1 MQQDEL
7 LFFEQMPDA
16 LPLYEAVQVAFSKQ
30 LPPYTVVVH
39 KTQIT
44 FRNKYGFAFVSLPLH
59 GFKNRPAVCIVL
71 SFGLAREETNP
82 RIALIA
88 NPYKNRFTHHMLIA
102 HPQDVDTQVL
112 AWVQEAYD
120 FANTK

>member
-7 LFFEQMPDA
+7 LFFEPMPDA
-16 LPLYEAVQVAFSKQ
+16 LSLYDAVQTAFSKH
-30 LPPYTVVVH
+30 LPPYTVTVH

-44 FRNKYGFAFVSLPLH
+44 FRNKYGFAFVSLPIRQ
-59 GFKNRPAVCIVL
+59 FKNRPAVCIVL
-71 SFGLAREETNP
+71 SFGLARAETSP
-82 RIALIA
+82 RIAEIA

-102 HPQDVDTQVL
+102 HPQDVDAQVL